1 MSLIP
6 MNAEQL
12 RRQGIKNAQ
21 MREEQEKQFQHKV
34 EQMSKHNVG
43 GLYDI
48 RAIKKSNQFKEQK
61 VYFDIKKVE
70 AEFEDMLTYNRLI
83 TKKQNFLDHL
93 KSLGH
98 STTDA
103 HSMRL
108 WTRIVDEM
116 IGDFRIAYDITESRK
131 F

>member
-1 MSLIP
+1 MTLVP
-6 MNAEQL
+6 MNVEQL
-12 RRQGIKNAQ
+12 RRQAIKNSQ
-21 MREEQEKQFQHKV
+21 LKEEQQKNYQAKLD
-34 EQMSKHNVG
+34 QMSNHNVG

-61 VYFDIKKVE
+61 VYFDTEKVN
-70 AEFEDMLTYNRLI
+70 AEFEDMMTYNRLI

-98 STTDA
+98 STSDA

-108 WTRIVDEM
+108 WTRIVDEI
-116 IGDFRIAYDITESRK
+116 IGDVKLAYDIKDRD
-131 F
+131 

>member
-1 MSLIP
+1 MSLIL

-12 RRQGIKNAQ
+12 RRQAIKNAEQ
-21 MREEQEKQFQHKV
+21 KLEEQKNFQAKV

-61 VYFDIKKVE
+61 VYFDTDKVT
-70 AEFEDMLTYNRLI
+70 AEFEDMMTYNRLI

-98 STTDA
+98 SAADA

-108 WTRIVDEM
+108 WTRIVDEI
-116 IGDFRIAYDITESRK
+116 IGDVKLAFDIK
-131 F
+131 D

>member
-1 MSLIP
+1 MTLVP
-6 MNAEQL
+6 MNVEQL
-12 RRQGIKNAQ
+12 RRQAIKNSQ
-21 MREEQEKQFQHKV
+21 LKEEQQKNYQAKLD
-34 EQMSKHNVG
+34 QMSRHNVG

-61 VYFDIKKVE
+61 VYFDTEKVN
-70 AEFEDMLTYNRLI
+70 AEFEDMMTYNRLI

-108 WTRIVDEM
+108 WTRIVDEI
-116 IGDFRIAYDITESRK
+116 IGDVKLAYDIK
-131 F
+131 D

>member
-1 MSLIP
+1 MTLIP
-6 MNAEQL
+6 MNTEQL
-12 RRQGIKNAQ
+12 RRVAMKNAQ
-21 MREEQEKQFQHKV
+21 QKLEEQKNFQTKV

-48 RAIKKSNQFKEQK
+48 RAIKKSKAFKEQK
-61 VYFDIKKVE
+61 EYFDIKKVE
-70 AEFEDMLTYNRLI
+70 TEFEDMMTYNRLI
-83 TKKQNFLDHL
+83 TKKNNFLDHL

-103 HSMRL
+103 HSLRL

-116 IGDFRIAYDITESRK
+116 IGDIKLAYEIKD
-131 F
+131 

>member
-6 MNAEQL
+6 MNTEQL
-12 RRQGIKNAQ
+12 RRQAIKNAED
-21 MREEQEKQFQHKV
+21 RREQERQYQAKV

-61 VYFDIKKVE
+61 VYFDTKKVE

-116 IGDFRIAYDITESRK
+116 LGDFRLAYDIKEK
-131 F
+131 A

>member
-6 MNAEQL
+6 MNTEQL
-12 RRQGIKNAQ
+12 RRQAIKNAED
-21 MREEQEKQFQHKV
+21 RREQERQYQAKV

-61 VYFDIKKVE
+61 VYFDSNKVN
-70 AEFEDMLTYNRLI
+70 AEFEDMMTYNRLI

-103 HSMRL
+103 HSLRL

-116 IGDFRIAYDITESRK
+116 IGDFKIAYDVK
-131 F
+131 D

>member
-6 MNAEQL
+6 MNTEQL
-12 RRQGIKNAQ
+12 RRVAMKNAEDKLQ
-21 MREEQEKQFQHKV
+21 EQKNYQAKV

-61 VYFDIKKVE
+61 VYFDADKVN
-70 AEFEDMLTYNRLI
+70 AEFEDMMTHNRLI
-83 TKKQNFLDHL
+83 TKKNNFLDHL

-98 STTDA
+98 SSTDA
-103 HSMRL
+103 HSMRI
-108 WTRIVDEM
+108 WTRIVDE
-116 IGDFRIAYDITESRK
+116 IVGDVKIAYDIK
-131 F
+131 D

>member
-1 MSLIP
+1 MTLIP
-6 MNAEQL
+6 MNTEQL
-12 RRQGIKNAQ
+12 RRQAIKNAED
-21 MREEQEKQFQHKV
+21 RREQERQYQAKV

-61 VYFDIKKVE
+61 VYFDTEKVN

-98 STTDA
+98 SATDA

-108 WTRIVDEM
+108 WTRIVDEI
-116 IGDFRIAYDITESRK
+116 IGDVKISYDIK
-131 F
+131 D

>member
-1 MSLIP
+1 MTLIP
-6 MNAEQL
+6 MNTEQL
-12 RRQGIKNAQ
+12 RRVAIKNAED
-21 MREEQEKQFQHKV
+21 RREQERQYQAKV

-116 IGDFRIAYDITESRK
+116 IGDVKLAYDVK
-131 F
+131 D

>member
-6 MNAEQL
+6 MNTEQL
-12 RRQGIKNAQ
+12 RRQAIKNAED
-21 MREEQEKQFQHKV
+21 RREQERQYQAKV

-61 VYFDIKKVE
+61 VYFDTDKVN
-70 AEFEDMLTYNRLI
+70 AEFEDMMTYNRLI

-98 STTDA
+98 SATDA

-116 IGDFRIAYDITESRK
+116 IGDFRIAYDIK
-131 F
+131 D

>member
-1 MSLIP
+1 MTLIP
-6 MNAEQL
+6 MNTEQL
-12 RRQGIKNAQ
+12 RRQAIKNAED
-21 MREEQEKQFQHKV
+21 RREQERQYQAKV

-61 VYFDIKKVE
+61 VYFDTDKVN

-116 IGDFRIAYDITESRK
+116 LGDFRLAYDIK
-131 F
+131 DKA

>member
-6 MNAEQL
+6 MNTEQL
-12 RRQGIKNAQ
+12 RRQAIKNAED
-21 MREEQEKQFQHKV
+21 RREQERQYQAKV

-61 VYFDIKKVE
+61 VYFDTYKVN
-70 AEFEDMLTYNRLI
+70 AEFEDMMTYNRLI

-98 STTDA
+98 SATDA

-108 WTRIVDEM
+108 WTRIVDEI
-116 IGDFRIAYDITESRK
+116 IGDVKLAYDIK
-131 F
+131 D

>member
-1 MSLIP
+1 MTLIP
-6 MNAEQL
+6 MNTEQL
-12 RRQGIKNAQ
+12 RRQAIKNAED
-21 MREEQEKQFQHKV
+21 RREQERQYQAKV

-61 VYFDIKKVE
+61 VYFDTDKVN

-103 HSMRL
+103 HSLRL

-116 IGDFRIAYDITESRK
+116 IGDIKLAYDIK
-131 F
+131 D

>member
-1 MSLIP
+1 MTLIP
-6 MNAEQL
+6 MNTEQL
-12 RRQGIKNAQ
+12 RRQAIKNAED
-21 MREEQEKQFQHKV
+21 RREQERQYQAKV

-61 VYFDIKKVE
+61 VYFDTEKVN

-103 HSMRL
+103 HSLRL

-116 IGDFRIAYDITESRK
+116 IGDIKLAYDIK
-131 F
+131 D

>member
-1 MSLIP
+1 MSLIQ
-6 MNAEQL
+6 MNAQQM
-12 RRQGIKNAQ
+12 RAKAIKN
-21 MREEQEKQFQHKV
+21 MEERKERERQYQAKV

-43 GLYDI
+43 GNLDI
-48 RAIKKSNQFKEQK
+48 REIMKSNQFKEQK
-61 VYFDIKKVE
+61 VYFDTEKVN
-70 AEFEDMLTYNRLI
+70 AEFEDMMTHNRLI

-116 IGDFRIAYDITESRK
+116 VGDIKLAYDIK
-131 F
+131 D

>member
-1 MSLIP
+1 MTLIP
-6 MNAEQL
+6 MNTEQL
-12 RRQGIKNAQ
+12 RRVAMKNAQ
-21 MREEQEKQFQHKV
+21 QKLDEQKNFQMKV

-61 VYFDIKKVE
+61 VYFDTEKVN
-70 AEFEDMLTYNRLI
+70 AEFEDMMTYNRLI
-83 TKKQNFLDHL
+83 SKKQNFLDHL

-103 HSMRL
+103 HSMGL
-108 WTRIVDEM
+108 WTRIVDEI
-116 IGDFRIAYDITESRK
+116 IGDVKLAYDIKDRD
-131 F
+131 

>member
-1 MSLIP
+1 MTLIP
-6 MNAEQL
+6 MNTEQL
-12 RRQGIKNAQ
+12 RRQAIKNAED
-21 MREEQEKQFQHKV
+21 RREQERQYQAKV

-61 VYFDIKKVE
+61 VYFDTEKVN

-103 HSMRL
+103 HSLRL

-116 IGDFRIAYDITESRK
+116 IGDFRLAYDIK
-131 F
+131 D

>member
-6 MNAEQL
+6 MNTEQL
-12 RRQGIKNAQ
+12 RRQAIKNAED
-21 MREEQEKQFQHKV
+21 RREQERQYQAKV

-61 VYFDIKKVE
+61 VYFDTNKVN

-103 HSMRL
+103 HSLRL

-116 IGDFRIAYDITESRK
+116 LGDFKLAYDVK
-131 F
+131 D

>member
-1 MSLIP
+1 MSLIS
-6 MNAEQL
+6 MNTEQL
-12 RRQGIKNAQ
+12 RRQAIKNAED
-21 MREEQEKQFQHKV
+21 RREQERQYQAKV

-61 VYFDIKKVE
+61 VYFDTDKVN

-116 IGDFRIAYDITESRK
+116 IGDVKLAYDIK
-131 F
+131 D

>member
-1 MSLIP
+1 MTLIP
-6 MNAEQL
+6 MNTEQL
-12 RRQGIKNAQ
+12 RRQAIKNAED
-21 MREEQEKQFQHKV
+21 RREQERQYQAKV

-61 VYFDIKKVE
+61 VYFDTDKVN

-98 STTDA
+98 SSTDA

-108 WTRIVDEM
+108 WTRIVDEI
-116 IGDFRIAYDITESRK
+116 IGDVKLAYDIKDRD
-131 F
+131 

>member
-1 MSLIP
+1 MTLVP
-6 MNAEQL
+6 MNVEQL
-12 RRQGIKNAQ
+12 RRQAIKNSQ
-21 MREEQEKQFQHKV
+21 LKEEQQKNYQAKLD
-34 EQMSKHNVG
+34 QMSKHNVG

-61 VYFDIKKVE
+61 VYFDTDKVN

-98 STTDA
+98 SSTDA
-103 HSMRL
+103 HSLRL
-108 WTRIVDEM
+108 WTRIVDEI
-116 IGDFRIAYDITESRK
+116 IGDVKITYDIK
-131 F
+131 D

>member
-1 MSLIP
+1 MTLIP
-6 MNAEQL
+6 MNTEQL
-12 RRQGIKNAQ
+12 RRQAIKNAED
-21 MREEQEKQFQHKV
+21 RREQERQYQAKV

-61 VYFDIKKVE
+61 VYFDTEKVNS
-70 AEFEDMLTYNRLI
+70 EFEDMLTYNRLI

-98 STTDA
+98 SSTDA

-108 WTRIVDEM
+108 WTRIVDEI
-116 IGDFRIAYDITESRK
+116 IGDVKLAYDIK
-131 F
+131 D

>member
-6 MNAEQL
+6 MNTEQL
-12 RRQGIKNAQ
+12 RRVAIKNAED
-21 MREEQEKQFQHKV
+21 RREQERQYQAKV

-48 RAIKKSNQFKEQK
+48 KAIKKSNQFKEQK
-61 VYFDIKKVE
+61 VYFDTDKVN

-103 HSMRL
+103 HSLRL
-108 WTRIVDEM
+108 WTRIVDE
-116 IGDFRIAYDITESRK
+116 IVGDIKLAYEIKD
-131 F
+131 

>member
-6 MNAEQL
+6 MNTEQL
-12 RRQGIKNAQ
+12 RRVAIKNAED
-21 MREEQEKQFQHKV
+21 RREQERQYQAKV

-61 VYFDIKKVE
+61 VYFDTDKVN
-70 AEFEDMLTYNRLI
+70 AKFEDMMTYNRLI

-98 STTDA
+98 SATDA

-108 WTRIVDEM
+108 WTRIVDEI
-116 IGDFRIAYDITESRK
+116 IGDVKLAYDIK
-131 F
+131 D

>member
-6 MNAEQL
+6 MNTEQL
-12 RRQGIKNAQ
+12 RRVAMKNAQ
-21 MREEQEKQFQHKV
+21 QKLEEQKNFQTKV

-48 RAIKKSNQFKEQK
+48 RAIKKSKAFKEQK
-61 VYFDIKKVE
+61 EYFDIKKVE
-70 AEFEDMLTYNRLI
+70 AEFEDMMTYNRLI

-103 HSMRL
+103 HSLRL

-116 IGDFRIAYDITESRK
+116 VGDIKLTYEVK
-131 F
+131 E